1 MGNSFRQVFAEEVVR
16 RSGIV
21 VYEET
26 FEKSSVDFKSLAAK
40 ISSKDADC
48 VYLLGYDS
56 NLGILARELREHGV
70 SSTFLSTA
78 TISQKPVLESAGE
91 AIEGT
96 YYTSV
101 LFDSSRPQSDAA
113 KMFVEAYKA
122 KYSEA
127 PTYFSAFAYDSL
139 RILAESLDS
148 NSAENSAK
156 RLRLVEGYQG
166 VCGTITVGL
175 DGDCRFP
182 MIVKQLK
189 GGAGVDVN

>member
-1 MGNSFRQVFAEEVVR
+1 
-16 RSGIV
+16 
-21 VYEET
+21 
-26 FEKSSVDFKSLAAK
+26 
-40 ISSKDADC
+40 
-48 VYLLGYDS
+48 
-56 NLGILARELREHGV
+56 
-70 SSTFLSTA
+70 
-78 TISQKPVLESAGE
+78 
-91 AIEGT
+91 
-96 YYTSV
+96 
-101 LFDSSRPQSDAA
+101 
-113 KMFVEAYKA
+113 MFVEAYKA